1 MISHNL
7 NKVTPGVGMLIFQAR
22 QFLSDVVSSNYESVV
37 SSHSRLRFVKSVQKH
52 HHTQTSEGID
62 ERCQQSHHRNQ
73 TSHNVQYV
81 ADESRHQQN
90 RCQEHSNQRQKCCF
104 VERHGRSISAL
115 RTFRNDRF
123 AAYRTV
129 RVVGLE
135 GSRDPTAHVGNF
147 LPSVPLYHF
156 AKVIGRSS
164 AWVSDLLLV
173 GRRLRRH
180 RTWHHGP
187 G

>member
-7 NKVTPGVGMLIFQAR
+7 NKVTPGVGILIFQAR

-62 ERCQQSHHRNQ
+62 ERCQQSHRRNQ
-73 TSHNVQYV
+73 TSHNVKYV

-90 RCQEHSNQRQKCCF
+90 RCQDHSNQRQKCCF

-123 AAYRTV
+123 ASYRTV
-129 RVVGLE
+129 RSPTMSILRNTGLLSQYQVPEHGRALRKVLGPLVWRRAVV
-135 GSRDPTAHVGNF
+135 DA
-147 LPSVPLYHF
+147 
-156 AKVIGRSS
+156 
-164 AWVSDLLLV
+164 
-173 GRRLRRH
+173 
-180 RTWHHGP
+180 
-187 G
+187 